1 MFFKFKKK
9 FVTVKEPSMLKK
21 NKDMIDV
28 LKRDFEFQLQKMVE
42 RDTLALDLTSAEF
55 FNSFFKK

>member
-1 MFFKFKKK
+1 
-9 FVTVKEPSMLKK
+9 MLKK